1 MKFIDTVLDKIK
13 SLKKAEAVEAVAEEA
28 TAEKHEPIPA
38 KVPQP
43 VATKK
48 RKKSDLATRK
58 ANKGWFFVLPFVIGI
73 LAIYLPIVI
82 DSICF
87 SFSEIGYVTVDGE
100 IVQKVNSVG
109 FKLYEDALLGGTAV
123 VTSLWEGVQQLVI
136 NVPAIVVFSL
146 FIAVILNQKMIG
158 RAFFR
163 AVFFI
168 PVILATGMMQTID
181 AMDVLSDSLEGGIGA
196 MGGTGTG
203 VGTGSGAGAG
213 ASGEE
218 TDYENFIGF
227 LDMGMILSTMKVGA
241 GLVTYVI
248 QLVQRVYEV
257 INDSGVQM
265 LIFLAG
271 LQSISPSI
279 YEACQIEGA
288 TSWETFWKI
297 TFPMISPMILV
308 NLIYT
313 VIDSFTKQSNI
324 VMTYISSVYTTTPH
338 LATAM
343 SWIYFLVVLLIV
355 FVCWGLSRSFVFYQR
370 RD

>member
-1 MKFIDTVLDKIK
+1 MKLFN
-13 SLKKAEAVEAVAEEA
+13 KAKASEEAVEAAVVAEEA
-28 TAEKHEPIPA
+28 VVAEKHESIPA

-43 VATKK
+43 VQTKK
-48 RKKSDLATRK
+48 RRRADLATRK

-87 SFSEIGYVTVDGE
+87 SFSEIGYETVDGE
-100 IVQKVNSVG
+100 IVQKVNGVG
-109 FKLYEDALLGGTAV
+109 FKLYEEALLSNTSF

-146 FIAVILNQKMIG
+146 FIAVILNQRMIG

-181 AMDVLSDSLEGGIGA
+181 AMDVLSDSLENGIGGA
-196 MGGTGTG
+196 MGGTG
-203 VGTGSGAGAG
+203 AE
-213 ASGEE
+213 EE

-227 LDMGMILSTMKVGA
+227 LDISMILSTMKVGA

-248 QLVQRVYEV
+248 QLVERVYEV

-271 LQSISPSI
+271 LQSISPAI

-343 SWIYFLVVLLIV
+343 SWIYFLVVVLIV
-355 FVCWGLSRSFVFYQR
+355 LVCWGLSRSFVFYQR

>member
-1 MKFIDTVLDKIK
+1 MKFFDKVLDKIK
-13 SLKKAEAVEAVAEEA
+13 SFKKAETVEAVAADEVA
-28 TAEKHEPIPA
+28 VEKHEPIPA

-43 VATKK
+43 VQTKK
-48 RKKSDLATRK
+48 RRKADLATRK
-58 ANKGWFFVLPFVIGI
+58 ANKGWFFVLPFIIGI

-87 SFSEIGYVTVDGE
+87 SFSEIGYETVDGE
-100 IVQKVNSVG
+100 IVQKVNGVG
-109 FKLYEDALLGGTAV
+109 FKLYEDALLGGTAF

-181 AMDVLSDSLEGGIGA
+181 AMDVLSDAIEGGMSGA
-196 MGGTGTG
+196 MGSTSTSTGTG
-203 VGTGSGAGAG
+203 AGVN
-213 ASGEE
+213 GEE

-227 LDMGMILSTMKVGA
+227 LDMNMLLSSMKVGA

-248 QLVQRVYEV
+248 ELVQRVYEV

-271 LQSISPSI
+271 LQSISPAI

-355 FVCWGLSRSFVFYQR
+355 GVCWGLSRSFVFYQR

>member
-1 MKFIDTVLDKIK
+1 M
-13 SLKKAEAVEAVAEEA
+13 
-28 TAEKHEPIPA
+28 
-38 KVPQP
+38 
-43 VATKK
+43 
-48 RKKSDLATRK
+48 
-58 ANKGWFFVLPFVIGI
+58 
-73 LAIYLPIVI
+73 
-82 DSICF
+82 
-87 SFSEIGYVTVDGE
+87 
-100 IVQKVNSVG
+100 QKVEGVG
-109 FKLYEDALLGGTAV
+109 FTLYEEALLGGTAFV
-123 VTSLWEGVQQLVI
+123 SSLWEGVQQLVL

-146 FIAVILNQKMIG
+146 FIAVILNQRMIG

-181 AMDVLSDSLEGGIGA
+181 AMDILSDSVGNGIGGA
-196 MGGTGTG
+196 MSG
-203 VGTGSGAGAG
+203 VE
-213 ASGEE
+213 EE
-218 TDYENFIGF
+218 TDYENFLGF
-227 LDMGMILSTMKVGA
+227 FDITILLSTMKVGA

-248 QLVQRVYEV
+248 QLVERVYEV

-271 LQSISPSI
+271 LQSISPAI

-313 VIDSFTKQSNI
+313 VIDSFTKKSNI
-324 VMTYISSVYTTTPH
+324 VMSYISSVYTTNDH

-343 SWIYFLVVLLIV
+343 SWIYFLVVVVIVLL
-355 FVCWGLSRSFVFYQR
+355 CWVLMRSFVFYQR